1 MHQWSSRSTQSFNM
15 ITVAHSLSIMAV
27 EGEDYPSIMQTTLCL
42 IFFLPVRAAPA
53 ADGLRQIS
61 IRKLALTVV
70 VKRRDS
76 TFTSASVM
84 ESLFVLPA
92 SPEWVTLPTADDEY
106 RLSLILIQK
115 IRVSELSKICLNKR
129 GECIKNPE
137 VFQSILVMQIKENPL
152 ENCIWFMMFHDAFI
166 FLGKMNHPS

>member
-1 MHQWSSRSTQSFNM
+1 MEVLRYRIRVHQQNGLGSQSFNM
-15 ITVAHSLSIMAV
+15 ITVAHSLSIMVV

-42 IFFLPVRAAPA
+42 IFFLPVRADSA

-61 IRKLALTVV
+61 IRKLALTVVV

-92 SPEWVTLPTADDEY
+92 SPSE
-106 RLSLILIQK
+106 SLFPQQTTNI
-115 IRVSELSKICLNKR
+115 
-129 GECIKNPE
+129 
-137 VFQSILVMQIKENPL
+137 
-152 ENCIWFMMFHDAFI
+152 D
-166 FLGKMNHPS
+166 